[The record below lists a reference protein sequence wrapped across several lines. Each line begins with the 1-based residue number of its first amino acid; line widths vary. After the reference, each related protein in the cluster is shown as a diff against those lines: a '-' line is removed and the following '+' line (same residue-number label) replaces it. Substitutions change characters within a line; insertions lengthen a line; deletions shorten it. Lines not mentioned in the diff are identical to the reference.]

1 MTPVLAARA
10 HTAPA
15 WTTMDP
21 VERGAQAVLGSF
33 AAVAVL
39 LAGCSSTNKQAAESL
54 PVNVNTPINDV
65 VAPVLDSSTT
75 EVPTTVT
82 TLPTTTTIPP
92 AIGPAGNLTL
102 SRELVSGLTGDD
114 VKAVEQRLADL
125 RFSPGP
131 VDGRF
136 DAKTGQAV
144 LSFQKQTGL
153 PRTSRVDAATA
164 TRMNTAGYG
173 TPMVSDGNPDRV
185 EVDLSRQVLQIWRAG
200 PLYKVLGVST
210 GTGKRY
216 CATTDSGRRVCGVA
230 TTPTGR
236 FDFSRRIAGK
246 RVSDLG
252 TLLDPVYFT
261 GGYAV
266 HGSPSVPATPASH
279 GCIRIPLWESKAFF
293 NDVPLRTQMI
303 VIKDGAPPVPTLAAP
318 VVGPPPTTTTLP
330 PVPTTTP
337 TTLPPVVTTITPTTQ
352 PLLTVPSTTPTTRPP
367 AFRPIL

>member
-1 MTPVLAARA
+1 MG
-10 HTAPA
+10 
-15 WTTMDP
+15 P
-21 VERGAQAVLGSF
+21 VERGARAVLGSI

-39 LAGCSSTNKQAAESL
+39 LAGCSSSKKAEQSL
-54 PVNVNTPINDV
+54 PVNANAPLNDV
-65 VAPVLDSSTT
+65 VAPVVDSSTT

-82 TLPTTTTIPP
+82 TVPVTTTTIPP

-102 SRELVSGLTGDD
+102 SRELASGITGDD

-185 EVDLSRQVLQIWRAG
+185 EVDLSRQVLQIWRG
-200 PLYKVLGVST
+200 GQLFKVLGVST

-216 CATTDSGRRVCGVA
+216 CDTTDTGKRVCGVA

-236 FDFSRRIAGK
+236 FDFTRRIEGK
-246 RVSDLG
+246 RKSELG
-252 TLLDPVYFT
+252 ILLDPVYFI

-266 HGSPSVPATPASH
+266 HGSPSVPASPASH

-303 VIKDGAPPVPTLAAP
+303 IIKDGAPPVPTLAAP

-337 TTLPPVVTTITPTTQ
+337 TTLPPVVATTTPTTQ
-352 PLLTVPSTTPTTRPP
+352 PRLTVPSTTTTTRG
-367 AFRPIL
+367 LLG

>member
-1 MTPVLAARA
+1 MG
-10 HTAPA
+10 
-15 WTTMDP
+15 P
-21 VERGAQAVLGSF
+21 VERGAQAVLGSI

-39 LAGCSSTNKQAAESL
+39 LAGCSSSKKQAQNL
-54 PVNVNTPINDV
+54 PVNANAPINDV
-65 VAPVLDSSTT
+65 VAPVLDSTTT

-82 TLPTTTTIPP
+82 TLPAPTTTTIPP
-92 AIGPAGNLTL
+92 AIGPAGNLNI
-102 SRELVSGLTGDD
+102 SRELASGITGDD

-131 VDGRF
+131 IDGRF

-200 PLYKVLGVST
+200 QLFKVLGVST
-210 GTGKRY
+210 GTGKKY
-216 CATTDSGRRVCGVA
+216 CDTTDTGKRVCGVA

-236 FDFSRRIAGK
+236 FDFSRRIEGK
-246 RVSDLG
+246 RKSELG
-252 TLLDPVYFT
+252 ILLDPVYFT

-266 HGSPSVPATPASH
+266 HGSPSVPANPASH

-293 NDVPLRTQMI
+293 NEVPLRTQMI
-303 VIKDGAPPVPTLAAP
+303 VIKNGAPPVPTLAAP
-318 VVGPPPTTTTLP
+318 VVGPPPTS
-330 PVPTTTP
+330 
-337 TTLPPVVTTITPTTQ
+337 TTLPPVVPTTTRTTLPPVVSTITPTTRP
-352 PLLTVPSTTPTTRPP
+352 PLAVPSTTPTTRG
-367 AFRPIL
+367 LLG